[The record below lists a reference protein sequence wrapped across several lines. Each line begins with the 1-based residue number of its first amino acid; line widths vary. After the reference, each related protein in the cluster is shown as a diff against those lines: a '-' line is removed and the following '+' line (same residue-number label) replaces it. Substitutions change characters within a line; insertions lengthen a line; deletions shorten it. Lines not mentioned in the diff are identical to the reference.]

1 MEIMSLGEIDHDPCY
16 SMMTTSVISILHS
29 PNVHT
34 LHCQPR
40 ASRSET
46 MENETHNPH
55 IFTVTI
61 INNTQLLSFAREI
74 CEARA
79 ATLMRIMTE
88 CRADRGVYIRLDV
101 TPSTVYCVD
110 TGMEE

>member
-1 MEIMSLGEIDHDPCY
+1 MVVEIMSLGEIDHDPCY

-29 PNVHT
+29 PNVHSTHT

-40 ASRSET
+40 ASPTET

-61 INNTQLLSFAREI
+61 INTPQFRKRNMQ
-74 CEARA
+74 EAQH
-79 ATLMRIMTE
+79 
-88 CRADRGVYIRLDV
+88 
-101 TPSTVYCVD
+101 
-110 TGMEE
+110 

>member
-1 MEIMSLGEIDHDPCY
+1 MEDCDQQPIIHGKETMVVEIMSLGEIDHDPCY

-61 INNTQLLSFAREI
+61 INNTQFRQ
-74 CEARA
+74 RN
-79 ATLMRIMTE
+79 MRGESRNTDEDYDGM
-88 CRADRGVYIRLDV
+88 
-101 TPSTVYCVD
+101 PS
-110 TGMEE
+110 